1 MKYGETINVLRE
13 NIKST
18 LTPLINNDY
27 ILLDLPYYSNIG
39 DTLIWEGTK
48 EYLETLPYK
57 CLYYAS
63 KDSFIY
69 RNLPKNVVILL
80 QGGGN
85 FGDLYR
91 LHSEFRKKIIELYPY
106 NKVIILPQTAFYKD
120 RQKLIIDAEFYSQH
134 KNVTICAREQYTYD
148 LLKKHFK
155 NEILL
160 MPDMAFYINLC
171 KYKIQK
177 EEDRVLYLK
186 RIDKEFVDNNI
197 NDYMPVNIETHD
209 WPTYGH
215 GYRKV
220 FWVESFFSVL
230 KHLAKAIHVNSQYII
245 RLDDLKRF
253 YFYRPFYVQLGVNF
267 LCPYSKI
274 YTTRLHVM
282 ILGLLLGKKLVL
294 INNSSGKIWN
304 YYETWLKEI
313 DSIELFRK
321 K

>member
-1 MKYGETINVLRE
+1 MKYDEIANVLRE
-13 NIKST
+13 KIKMT

-69 RNLPKNVVILL
+69 RKLPKNIVILL

-91 LHSEFRKKIIELYPY
+91 LHSEFRKKIIELYSD
-106 NKVIILPQTAFYKD
+106 NKVIILPQTVFYEDERMMKVD
-120 RQKLIIDAEFYSQH
+120 VEFYSQH
-134 KNVTICAREQYTYD
+134 KNVTICAREQHSYNI
-148 LLKKHFK
+148 LKMHFK

-160 MPDMAFYINLC
+160 LPDMAFFINLS
-171 KYKIQK
+171 KYKMRK
-177 EEDRVLYLK
+177 EEERVLYLK
-186 RIDKEFVDNNI
+186 RIDKEYVDNNI
-197 NDYMPVNIETHD
+197 NGYMPVNVETHD

-215 GYRKV
+215 RYRKV
-220 FWVESFFSVL
+220 IWVERFFSVL
-230 KHLAKAIHVNSQYII
+230 KRFAKGIYVNNKYII
-245 RLDDLKRF
+245 RLDDFKRNH
-253 YFYRPFYVQLGVNF
+253 FYRSFYVQLGISF

-304 YYETWLKEI
+304 YYETWLKGI
-313 DSIELFRK
+313 DSIELFRTE
-321 K
+321 

>member
-63 KDSFIY
+63 KDSFVY
-69 RNLPKNVVILL
+69 RKLPKNVVILL

-91 LHSEFRKKIIELYPY
+91 LHSEFRKKIIELYPD
-106 NKVIILPQTAFYKD
+106 NKVIILPQTAFYED
-120 RQKLIIDAEFYSQH
+120 RHKLVIDAEFYSQH

-160 MPDMAFYINLC
+160 MPDMAFFINLK
-171 KYKIQK
+171 KYKLGK
-177 EEDRVLYLK
+177 ETGKVLYLK
-186 RIDKEFVDNNI
+186 RIDKEFSK
-197 NDYMPVNIETHD
+197 NDEKIEIPKNAEIHD
-209 WPTYGH
+209 WPTYEYSFH
-215 GYRKV
+215 KEKT
-220 FWVESFFSVL
+220 VETLYCKFCRLLSILRFPNRII
-230 KHLAKAIHVNSQYII
+230 AKLN
-245 RLDDLKRF
+245 DWKRN
-253 YFYRPFYVQLGVNF
+253 YFYRRFYVQLGIDF
-267 LCPYSKI
+267 LSPYSLI
-274 YTTRLHVM
+274 FTTRLHVM
-282 ILGLLLGKKLVL
+282 ILSVLLHKKLHL
-294 INNSSGKIWN
+294 INNTSGKVIN
-304 YYETWLKEI
+304 FYNTWLTDI
-313 DSIELFRK
+313 DDIEV
-321 K
+321 

>member
-63 KDSFIY
+63 KDSFVY
-69 RNLPKNVVILL
+69 RKLPKNVVILL

-91 LHSEFRKKIIELYPY
+91 LHSEFRKKIIELYPD
-106 NKVIILPQTAFYKD
+106 NKVIILPQTAFYED

-160 MPDMAFYINLC
+160 MPDMAFFINL
-171 KYKIQK
+171 KRYKLGK
-177 EEDRVLYLK
+177 ETGKVLYLK
-186 RIDKEFVDNNI
+186 RIDKEFSK
-197 NDYMPVNIETHD
+197 NDEKIEIPKNAEIHD
-209 WPTYGH
+209 WPTYEYSFH
-215 GYRKV
+215 KEKI
-220 FWVESFFSVL
+220 VETLYCKFRRLLSILRFPNRII
-230 KHLAKAIHVNSQYII
+230 AKLN
-245 RLDDLKRF
+245 DWKRN
-253 YFYRPFYVQLGVNF
+253 YFYRRFYVQLGIDF
-267 LCPYSKI
+267 LSPYSLI
-274 YTTRLHVM
+274 FTTRLHVM
-282 ILGLLLGKKLVL
+282 ILSVLLHKKLHL
-294 INNSSGKIWN
+294 INNTSGKVIN
-304 YYETWLKEI
+304 FYNTWLTDI
-313 DSIELFRK
+313 DDIEV
-321 K
+321 